1 MSPNESA
8 YKIPEKMYRKF
19 PDEGKQLLESIV
31 QFIGPKI
38 GETIVDVGTGAGFLA
53 VGLSEKVG
61 RGGKVIGL
69 DVSKSALQQA
79 RRKAAKENPHRV
91 LEFKVGDVYSLP
103 LEDNFADVVCCKSL
117 IASLGHRQKALR
129 EMARVA
135 KHGGRVVVA
144 EPRELVGLPSRIKKA
159 FYEAIVRRPLNERN
173 VKNLFQSAG
182 LRSIEVVTSEPPI
195 VTDASIFEWTTE
207 NLFGERSLWEL
218 AVEGGAVE
226 EQVHLVHEDMVRQVK
241 NGGLRFGTGAIF
253 CRGTKP

>member
-31 QFIGPKI
+31 RFIGPKI

-61 RGGKVIGL
+61 RSGKVIGL

-79 RRKAAKENPHRV
+79 RRKAAKENPHQV

-103 LEDNFADVVCCKSL
+103 LQDNFADVVCCKSL
-117 IASLGHRQKALR
+117 IASLDHRQKAVR

-135 KHGGRVVVA
+135 RHGGRVVVA
-144 EPRELVGLPSRIKKA
+144 EPGELVGLPSRIKKA

-173 VKNLFQSAG
+173 VKNLFKSAG

-207 NLFGERSLWEL
+207 NLFGDSSLWEL

-226 EQVHLVHEDMVRQVK
+226 EQVRSVHEDILRQVK
-241 NGGLRFGTGAIF
+241 KGGVKFGTGAIF
-253 CRGTKP
+253 GRGTKP

>member
-19 PDEGKQLLESIV
+19 PDEGKQLLQSIV
-31 QFIGPKI
+31 HFIGPKI

-79 RRKAAKENPHRV
+79 RRKAAKENPHQV

-117 IASLGHRQKALR
+117 IASLGHRQKAVR
-129 EMARVA
+129 EMTRVA

-144 EPRELVGLPSRIKKA
+144 EPRELVGLPSQIKKA

-173 VKNLFQSAG
+173 VKNLFQGAG

-226 EQVHLVHEDMVRQVK
+226 EQVRLVHEDMVRQIK
-241 NGGLRFGTGAIF
+241 NSGLRFGTGAIF